1 MTEKTTTGFGV
12 LVLSVIV
19 GVSLSGS
26 YLSLF
31 NSAIPFSVFPVIALA
46 LSVYCLYQRYVS
58 DVMPD
63 GIGTLVVASCLLGLF
78 GYITVI
84 LVEYSHM
91 GSNMIPTLICLGLLF
106 WIVAKFSKLKPV

>member
-12 LVLSVIV
+12 LVLSALV
-19 GVSLSGS
+19 GISLSGS

-31 NSAIPFSVFPVIALA
+31 NSVIPFSVFPIITLV
-46 LSVYCLYQRYVS
+46 LSVYCLYQKYVS
-58 DVMPD
+58 EVMPE
-63 GIGTLVVASCLLGLF
+63 GVGALVLATCLLGLF

-84 LVEYSHM
+84 MVEYNDL

-106 WIVAKFSKLKPV
+106 WIMAKYNKLKPV